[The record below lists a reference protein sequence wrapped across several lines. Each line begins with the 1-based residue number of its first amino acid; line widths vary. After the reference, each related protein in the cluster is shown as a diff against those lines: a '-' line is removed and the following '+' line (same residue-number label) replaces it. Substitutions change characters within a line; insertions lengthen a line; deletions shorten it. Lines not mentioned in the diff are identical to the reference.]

1 MSRVFRHTI
10 NVVRA
15 EPTEDRRGNITRDWA
30 SATET
35 PSERW
40 AIDTD
45 SEGTHDLGD
54 GRGGSASR
62 WILRGPYEAD
72 IVASDRIR
80 MLGILCEIDGEV
92 LRQPGPS
99 RRTSH
104 TIIRLTRVEG

>member
-10 NVVRA
+10 DVIRA
-15 EPTEDRRGNITRDWA
+15 EATEDRRGNVSRDWTDA
-30 SATET
+30 AET

-40 AIDTD
+40 AIDTEE
-45 SEGTHDLGD
+45 SADLGD
-54 GRGGSASR
+54 GRTGNTSR
-62 WILRGPYEAD
+62 WIIRGPYEAD

-80 MLGILCEIDGEV
+80 LLGVLCEIDGDV
-92 LRQPGPS
+92 IRQPGPS